1 MKPQEWNELLA
12 PANSWEVVNPVVAR
26 EARAH
31 LELCD
36 GTISTRDLVEALYPA
51 AFARGDAI
59 TLRGRLYKTCLPALA
74 KHDLADCCTRGP
86 ETPARYGRKGQRNH
100 PWLWHAP
107 RPVAKPV
114 CPHCGGLL

>member
-1 MKPQEWNELLA
+1 MHPNEWNAILVPNYDWA
-12 PANSWEVVNPVVAR
+12 KVNPIVER

-31 LELCD
+31 LELVE

-51 AFARGDAI
+51 QFARGDGI
-59 TLRGRLYKTCLPALA
+59 TSRSFLYKRALPALA
-74 KHDLADCCTRGP
+74 KYGLADCCTRGP
-86 ETPARYGRKGQRNH
+86 EEKARYRKGSTQR

-107 RPVAKPV
+107 TVTQKT

>member
-1 MKPQEWNELLA
+1 MKPADWNELLDFG
-12 PANSWEVVNPVVAR
+12 NSWEVVNPIVAR

-31 LELCD
+31 LELLD

-59 TLRGRLYKTCLPALA
+59 TRRSRLYKTALPALA
-74 KHDLADCCTRGP
+74 KHDLQDCATRGP
-86 ETPARYGRKGQRNH
+86 ETPARYGRKGQKNH

-107 RPVAKPV
+107 RPVSQPV
-114 CPHCGGLL
+114 CPHCGGPL